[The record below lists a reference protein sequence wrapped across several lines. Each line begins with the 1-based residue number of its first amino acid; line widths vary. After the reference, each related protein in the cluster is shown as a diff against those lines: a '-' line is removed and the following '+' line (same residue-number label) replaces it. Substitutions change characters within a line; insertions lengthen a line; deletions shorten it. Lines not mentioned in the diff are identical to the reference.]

1 MDSTELDRVA
11 RDLRPPATMRCTCSR
26 CAAASS
32 MCWAEEGDPWA
43 VDLARLVAAAHDQL
57 TDREH
62 RRIDRRP
69 RSRRGMTP
77 ALAARRLSGALGRKV
92 APDDIDFIHGNF
104 VRLKAGGT

>member
-11 RDLRPPATMRCTCSR
+11 RDLKTACDDALYVFALCSGFVDVL
-26 CAAASS
+26 
-32 MCWAEEGDPWA
+32 AEEGDPRA

-92 APDDIDFIHGNF
+92 APDDIDFVHGNF